1 MNKINID
8 NWKEFKISEIFLDL
22 RRGALPIFR
31 NLNKGEMPVIAA
43 SMFNQGITGYYD
55 VPSLEKNRITVSLN
69 GVGSGYFAYHD
80 YEFAANSDCG
90 ILIEKYQL
98 NKYSAMFLCAILN
111 KIGTNYGYE
120 EKVTKPKLF
129 EEVILLPATPTGEP
143 DFQYME
149 EYIKNVEELQNRNLQ
164 IIKSLIPPP
173 SKNVNTVSWKYFQV
187 LELFEVISGKGI
199 TKQEI
204 YEHAGELPAIQ
215 SGEENFGRIGYLDY
229 NYCVSKKYAISKG
242 ECLTVARSG
251 SSGFVGY
258 QPKQCVVGDSAKILE
273 PKFEANTKRLLYI
286 RALLMVNKSSFA
298 YTDKVTTSN
307 YENSSFPLPVTPSG
321 EPDFQYMEQTITA
334 LIAQQQTKLQLTQ
347 TTFEKNK

>member
-1 MNKINID
+1 MTKSKSPLNNKTMNKINID

-129 EEVILLPATPTGEP
+129 EEVILLPATQTGEP

-149 EYIKNVEELQNRNLQ
+149 DYIKNIEELQNRNLQ

-173 SKNVNTVSWKYFQV
+173 
-187 LELFEVISGKGI
+187 
-199 TKQEI
+199 
-204 YEHAGELPAIQ
+204 
-215 SGEENFGRIGYLDY
+215 
-229 NYCVSKKYAISKG
+229 
-242 ECLTVARSG
+242 
-251 SSGFVGY
+251 
-258 QPKQCVVGDSAKILE
+258 
-273 PKFEANTKRLLYI
+273 
-286 RALLMVNKSSFA
+286 
-298 YTDKVTTSN
+298 
-307 YENSSFPLPVTPSG
+307 
-321 EPDFQYMEQTITA
+321 
-334 LIAQQQTKLQLTQ
+334 
-347 TTFEKNK
+347 

>member
-129 EEVILLPATPTGEP
+129 EEVILLPATQTGEP

-149 EYIKNVEELQNRNLQ
+149 DYIKNVEELQKRNLQ

-173 SKNVNTVSWKYFQV
+173 NKNVNTVSWGIFQ
-187 LELFEVISGKGI
+187 LSKLFDVKKGTRL
-199 TKQEI
+199 TKANMI
-204 YEHAGELPAIQ
+204 DGNINFIGASAINN
-215 SGEENFGRIGYLDY
+215 G
-229 NYCVSKKYAISKG
+229 V
-242 ECLTVARSG
+242 T
-251 SSGFVGY
+251 
-258 QPKQCVVGDSAKILE
+258 AKISNNTHIHPANTITVSYNGSVGATFYQAEYFWASDDVNVLY
-273 PKFEANTKRLLYI
+273 PKFEMNQQIAFFIIPIIKQLGKQYAFI
-286 RALLMVNKSSFA
+286 
-298 YTDKVTTSN
+298 DKWKKEDMEKT
-307 YENSSFPLPVTPSG
+307 FIPLPMTLSG

-334 LIAQQQTKLQLTQ
+334 LIVQQQAKLQLTQ
-347 TTFEKNK
+347 TTFA

>member
-129 EEVILLPATPTGEP
+129 EEVILLPATQTGEP

-149 EYIKNVEELQNRNLQ
+149 DYIKNVEELQNRNLQ

-173 SKNVNTVSWKYFQV
+173 NKNVNTVSWGIFQ
-187 LELFEVISGKGI
+187 LSKLFDVKKGTRL
-199 TKQEI
+199 TKANMI
-204 YEHAGELPAIQ
+204 DGNINFIGASAINN
-215 SGEENFGRIGYLDY
+215 G
-229 NYCVSKKYAISKG
+229 V
-242 ECLTVARSG
+242 T
-251 SSGFVGY
+251 
-258 QPKQCVVGDSAKILE
+258 AKISNNTHIHPANTITVSYNGSVGATFYQAEYFWASDDVNVLY
-273 PKFEANTKRLLYI
+273 PKFEMNQQIAFFIIPIIKQLGKQYAFI
-286 RALLMVNKSSFA
+286 
-298 YTDKVTTSN
+298 DKWKKEDMEKT
-307 YENSSFPLPVTPSG
+307 FIPLPMTLSG

-334 LIAQQQTKLQLTQ
+334 LIVQQQAKLQLTQ
-347 TTFEKNK
+347 TTFA

>member
-129 EEVILLPATPTGEP
+129 EEVILLPATQTGEP

-149 EYIKNVEELQNRNLQ
+149 DYIKNVEELQKRNLQ

-173 SKNVNTVSWKYFQV
+173 
-187 LELFEVISGKGI
+187 
-199 TKQEI
+199 
-204 YEHAGELPAIQ
+204 
-215 SGEENFGRIGYLDY
+215 
-229 NYCVSKKYAISKG
+229 
-242 ECLTVARSG
+242 
-251 SSGFVGY
+251 
-258 QPKQCVVGDSAKILE
+258 
-273 PKFEANTKRLLYI
+273 
-286 RALLMVNKSSFA
+286 
-298 YTDKVTTSN
+298 
-307 YENSSFPLPVTPSG
+307 
-321 EPDFQYMEQTITA
+321 
-334 LIAQQQTKLQLTQ
+334 LIKM
-347 TTFEKNK
+347 

>member
-129 EEVILLPATPTGEP
+129 EEVILLPATQTGEP

-149 EYIKNVEELQNRNLQ
+149 DYIKDIEEIQNCNLQ

-173 SKNVNTVSWKYFQV
+173 NENVNTVSWGMFQ
-187 LELFEVISGKGI
+187 LSKLFDVKKGTRL
-199 TKQEI
+199 TKANMI
-204 YEHAGELPAIQ
+204 DGNINFIGASAINN
-215 SGEENFGRIGYLDY
+215 G
-229 NYCVSKKYAISKG
+229 V
-242 ECLTVARSG
+242 T
-251 SSGFVGY
+251 
-258 QPKQCVVGDSAKILE
+258 AKISNNTHIHPANTITVSYNGSVGATFYQAEYFWASDDVNVLY
-273 PKFEANTKRLLYI
+273 PKFEMNQQIAFFIIPIIKQLGKQYAFI
-286 RALLMVNKSSFA
+286 
-298 YTDKVTTSN
+298 DKWKKEDMEKT
-307 YENSSFPLPVTPSG
+307 FIPLPMTLSG

-334 LIAQQQTKLQLTQ
+334 LIVQQQAKLQLTQ
-347 TTFEKNK
+347 TTFA

>member
-129 EEVILLPATPTGEP
+129 EEVILLPATQTGEP

-149 EYIKNVEELQNRNLQ
+149 DYIKNIEELQNRNLQ
-164 IIKSLIPPP
+164 IIKLLIPPP
-173 SKNVNTVSWKYFQV
+173 NKNVNTVSWGIFQ
-187 LELFEVISGKGI
+187 LSKLFDVKKGTRL
-199 TKQEI
+199 TKANMI
-204 YEHAGELPAIQ
+204 DGNI
-215 SGEENFGRIGYLDY
+215 NFIGASAM
-229 NYCVSKKYAISKG
+229 NNGV
-242 ECLTVARSG
+242 T
-251 SSGFVGY
+251 
-258 QPKQCVVGDSAKILE
+258 AKISNNTHIHPANTITVSYNGSVGATFYQAEYFWASDDVNVLY
-273 PKFEANTKRLLYI
+273 PKFEMNQQIAFFIIPIIKQLGKQYAFI
-286 RALLMVNKSSFA
+286 
-298 YTDKVTTSN
+298 DKWKKEDMEKT
-307 YENSSFPLPVTPSG
+307 FIPLPMTLSG

-334 LIAQQQTKLQLTQ
+334 LIVQQQAKLQLTQ
-347 TTFEKNK
+347 TIFA